1 MAPELRFNGTEEVF
15 DDIEKALDWVH
26 ANGLY
31 NNASLIVVVNT
42 EEEEK
47 IVKDIYSRV
56 KIDYNE

>member
-47 IVKDIYSRV
+47 IVKDTYPLV